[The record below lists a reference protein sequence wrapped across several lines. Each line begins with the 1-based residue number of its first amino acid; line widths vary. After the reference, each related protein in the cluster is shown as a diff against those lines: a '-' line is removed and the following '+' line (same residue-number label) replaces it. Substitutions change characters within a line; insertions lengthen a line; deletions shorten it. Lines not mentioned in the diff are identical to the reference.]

1 MIEWEDS
8 CLIAR
13 ARVLVLH
20 AMLDLGVQP
29 ELRQIKRALEPVLG
43 DLVPVPFGNQP
54 GCARRRDASGR
65 FVAGL
70 TAEASRALTSVPVD
84 GPS

>member
-43 DLVPVPFGNQP
+43 DLVPVPLDKP
-54 GCARRRDASGR
+54 TAVDRPRDSAGR
-65 FVAGL
+65 FVARL
-70 TAEASRALTSVPVD
+70 TASAPGVLI
-84 GPS
+84 PSPDSG